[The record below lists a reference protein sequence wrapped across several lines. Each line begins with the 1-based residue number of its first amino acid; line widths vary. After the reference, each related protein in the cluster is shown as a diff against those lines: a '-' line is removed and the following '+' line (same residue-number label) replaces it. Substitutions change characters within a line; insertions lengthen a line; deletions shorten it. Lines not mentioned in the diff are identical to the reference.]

1 MFSNV
6 RVVLFVLFMSAVS
19 ISSFSASQAQ
29 VMRGEEFPSIDASV
43 RAAIVDSITAAID
56 SIYVIEEGAL
66 AIVAGLRSNLAD
78 GEYDEYDD
86 PQEFAD
92 RLYEDSQAIHHD
104 GHFRIGILPP
114 LSEAA
119 MEAEDQEDP
128 LERERQERM
137 DRANNY
143 GFKESR
149 ILPGGI
155 GYVRFNRF
163 SYGPDAFEAAAAAM
177 NFVANSNAVI
187 IDVRNNGGGS
197 AAMIRFL
204 CGYLFEHKTHL
215 INWDMRAEDHTEQSF
230 SLDHVPGKKFPDT
243 PVYVLT
249 SGRTFSAAEEFS
261 FDLKNLERATLVG
274 ETTGGG
280 GHTVA
285 GYTFAFDGF
294 RVLIRLPYGRAY
306 FPETGEGWEGTGVTP
321 HVECPAPDALEM
333 AHVEALKALAA
344 AESDEVIVASY
355 EWAMLDVESRRNPV
369 VIDPAVLSEC
379 VGDYGPRHI
388 TLVDG
393 VLYYSRDGRD
403 PVPMEPM
410 NEELFRVG
418 SLDFFRVSFERDSS
432 AAVVGII
439 GNYEDG
445 RTDGNERDGG

>member
-1 MFSNV
+1 
-6 RVVLFVLFMSAVS
+6 
-19 ISSFSASQAQ
+19 
-29 VMRGEEFPSIDASV
+29 MRGEEFPRIDASV

-56 SIYVIEEGAL
+56 SIYVIEEGAH

-78 GEYDEYDD
+78 GAYDEYDD
-86 PQEFAD
+86 PTSFAD
-92 RLYEDSQAIHHD
+92 RLYEDAQAIHHD

-119 MEAEDQEDP
+119 LEAEDQEDP
-128 LERERQERM
+128 LEHERQERM

-143 GFKESR
+143 GFKETR

-163 SYGPDAFEAAAAAM
+163 SYGPEAFEAAAAAM

-187 IDVRNNGGGS
+187 LDVRQNGGGA

-204 CGYLFEHKTHL
+204 CGYLFEHRTHL
-215 INWDMRAEDHTEQSF
+215 INWDVRAEGVTEQSY
-230 SLDHVPGKKFPDT
+230 SLDHVPGRKFPDT

-249 SGRTFSAAEEFS
+249 SSRTFSAAEEFS

-285 GYTFAFDGF
+285 GYAFDFDGF

-306 FPETGEGWEGTGVTP
+306 FPETGEGWEGVGVTP
-321 HVECPAPDALEM
+321 DVECPSADALEV
-333 AHVEALKALAA
+333 AHAEALRALMAS
-344 AESDEVIVASY
+344 ESDEVIAGAY
-355 EWAMLDVESRRNPV
+355 EWALLDIESRANPV
-369 VIDPAVLSEC
+369 VLPEASLAEL

-388 TLVDG
+388 TMEDG
-393 VLYYSRDGRD
+393 VLYYHRDDRERMRMQ
-403 PVPMEPM
+403 PMS
-410 NEELFRVG
+410 EEFFRVG
-418 SLDFFRVSFERDSS
+418 DLDFFRVSFERDSS
-432 AAVVGII
+432 GAVVRII
-439 GNYEDG
+439 GNYEGG
-445 RTDGNERDGG
+445 RTDSNERSVLGQ